1 MHSFGL
7 YESYNETSQYKYKIK
22 SNRVE
27 TILEIVEKGNDD
39 VEEKMVDDKLQSR
52 NEMIDYVGGEI
63 GIDNANTPPPNV

>member
-22 SNRVE
+22 SNRVK

-39 VEEKMVDDKLQSR
+39 VAEKMVDDKLQSR
-52 NEMIDYVGGEI
+52 NEMIDDVSGEI
-63 GIDNANTPPPNV
+63 GVDNTNTPPPNV